1 MFATL
6 EHCAIGGTGVRM
18 IFFFFFSFSFSQK
31 SRGAF
36 GKPTNARTPECLS
49 FVFGFFFFYLFICS
63 FLPSTALVVEGLR
76 VVRLR
81 GTDRRREKKKRVPLD
96 TRHFDLASL
105 TNPYRYN
112 PSSFVFFFSP
122 YSLFW
127 YFFSFFFNIVKHLR
141 NVCVDICNAAVRW
154 IENVMK
160 DNIYIF
166 FFLLVSVN

>member
-1 MFATL
+1 MPLWSTARL
-6 EHCAIGGTGVRM
+6 VAQVSEW
-18 IFFFFFSFSFSQK
+18 FFFFFFHFRSLK
-31 SRGAF
+31 SPAGHLGNQR
-36 GKPTNARTPECLS
+36 TRARPNVCPSSL
-49 FVFGFFFFYLFICS
+49 VFFFFYLFICS

-166 FFLLVSVN
+166 FLLVSVN